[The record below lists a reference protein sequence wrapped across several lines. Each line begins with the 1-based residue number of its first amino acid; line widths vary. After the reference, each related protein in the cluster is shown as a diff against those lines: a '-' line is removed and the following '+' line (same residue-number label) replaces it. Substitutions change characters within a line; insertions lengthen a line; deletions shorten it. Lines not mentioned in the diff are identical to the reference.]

1 MYTNP
6 TTPSLLMATIE
17 KEMEKKKESTANS
30 QVTTWDCRRGAHF
43 YLYES
48 NRWTLNFCLSYLVA
62 ENLQRNLLHA
72 VGRREIQT
80 HGCHS
85 LLLFTAMSS
94 QNSSPLAL
102 RKNVGKHFL
111 HMIYTSCLD
120 VHGDFTLHNLNFL
133 ISGIPFPPVSIFFL
147 TRYST

>member
-72 VGRREIQT
+72 VGRKRSRHMDAT
-80 HGCHS
+80 LCFY
-85 LLLFTAMSS
+85 LLLS
-94 QNSSPLAL
+94 QNSSLLAL

-111 HMIYTSCLD
+111 HMIYSSCLD